1 MLTNNLD
8 MLAVAVAER
17 QLQLQFQVERSRALP
32 HVSGPI
38 RRTIGRFLVWSGHQV
53 GGNVEAPPA
62 PAQSLAPV
70 LPFSPRQPHD
80 DLELAA

>member
-53 GGNVEAPPA
+53 GGGEVAPSV

-70 LPFSPRQPHD
+70 LPFTSPQARD
-80 DLELAA
+80 DLDLAA